1 MPGPIGPDEVRRVA
15 EAALD
20 LPGADGVEV
29 LLMHEWGGLTRFAN
43 SSIHQS
49 TWREDTGVRV
59 RVVTEG
65 RIGVAASNAF
75 TPEGARTA
83 AASALEMA
91 QVVAPDQAFPGLA
104 PKADVPGK
112 EGYDEATA
120 SVTPERRAEGV
131 AGLIGCVDS
140 GFRAAGAFETSA
152 MEIAVANSL
161 GQFCYS
167 PFTQASVSTVVSG
180 GEGGAGTAEATAGR
194 TEDVDPEAV
203 GRTAFTK
210 ARDSQS
216 PRDLPPGKYEVVL
229 EPLATST
236 LAMFL
241 AFLGFGGRSL
251 AEGRSP
257 LTGKEGQQVCSPS
270 VTMVDDAL
278 STSSLGPPFDFE
290 GTPKQRVSLIEDG
303 VFVGGVHDRRSAKQ
317 AGGGTR
323 STGHA
328 LPPPNPE
335 GPFPLSLALEPGEA
349 SLEELIAG
357 TKRGLLV
364 TRFHYTN
371 IVHPMETTIT
381 GMTRDGTWLIEN
393 GEVAHPVKNLRFTQ
407 SILGALSD
415 VRAIG
420 KETVLA
426 SEFFFAAT
434 RVPALALGSFNF
446 SSASDH

>member
-1 MPGPIGPDEVRRVA
+1 MPGPIGPDDVRRVA

-65 RIGVAASNAF
+65 RIGVVATNAF
-75 TPEGARTA
+75 TAEGARTA

-91 QVVAPDQAFPGLA
+91 QVVAPDAAFAGLA
-104 PKADVPGK
+104 PQTDVPAK
-112 EGYDEATA
+112 EGYDEDTA
-120 SVTPERRAEGV
+120 SMTPARRAEAV

-140 GFRAAGAFETSA
+140 GFRAAGAFETTA
-152 MEIAVANSL
+152 MEVAVANSL

-180 GEGGAGTAEATAGR
+180 GDGGAGTAEATAGR
-194 TEDVDPEAV
+194 AADVDPEAI
-203 GRTAFTK
+203 GRRAFAK

-216 PRDLPPGKYEVVL
+216 PRDLPPGQYEVVL
-229 EPLATST
+229 EPLATAT
-236 LAMFL
+236 LATFL
-241 AFLGFGGRSL
+241 AWLGFGGRSL
-251 AEGRSP
+251 AEGRSA
-257 LTGKEGQQVCSPS
+257 LSGKEGQQVCAPS
-270 VTMVDDAL
+270 VSIVDDAL
-278 STSSLGPPFDFE
+278 SPGSLGPPFDFE
-290 GTPKQRVSLIEDG
+290 GSPKQRITLIDHG

-317 AGGGTR
+317 AGGDAA

-335 GPFPLSLALEPGEA
+335 GPFPLSLVFEPGQVTV
-349 SLEELIAG
+349 EEMIAG
-357 TKRGLLV
+357 TGRGLLV

-371 IVHPMETTIT
+371 VVHPIETVLT
-381 GMTRDGTWLIEN
+381 GMTRDGTWLIED
-393 GEVAHPVKNLRFTQ
+393 GEVAYPVKNLRFTQ

-415 VRAIG
+415 VRSIG
-420 KETVLA
+420 KETELA

-434 RVPALALGSFNF
+434 RVPAIALGSFNF